1 LNYGLTGYFD
11 RLYLQISKCPNIQI
25 YANIRG
31 ANMSELFTAEQILN
45 ATSSQLRTPLVDD
58 GRGRIIWDLEELEAG
73 DWFIAIPNLN
83 DDPHDRLDLVQQK
96 GARGVIVNRRSRYT
110 SAPQGLPIITVPDT
124 KVALLD
130 IVRYW
135 RDQVQPTVIGVTGT
149 SGRRSTMLLLSR
161 LLQKQFKTHL
171 ALMNNLG
178 WFGCVK
184 EVLAMPEDSQVL
196 IFEAGAVERGD
207 ITRIA
212 GALEPDLAILTQ
224 VRHPLKS
231 PHRDALAASMYCE
244 LLETLNEDGQDER
257 IAAVIYDDNEALT
270 RRSDQVLVGLNSQKY
285 SQSSQSLA
293 HRIPDA
299 TLKKLSESM
308 SSNLGLT
315 VSRSELWCA
324 VEAAMALG
332 ISEATIEEILELDVV
347 NAGSCA

>member
-1 LNYGLTGYFD
+1 
-11 RLYLQISKCPNIQI
+11 
-25 YANIRG
+25 
-31 ANMSELFTAEQILN
+31 MSELFTAEQILN
-45 ATSSQLRTPLVDD
+45 ATSSQLRTELMDD
-58 GRGRIIWDLEELEAG
+58 GRGRIVWDLEELEAG
-73 DWFIAIPNLN
+73 DWFIAIPSHN

-96 GARGVIVNRRSRYT
+96 GARGVIVNRRSRYA
-110 SAPQGLPIITVPDT
+110 SAPEGLTIIAVPDT

-135 RDQVQPTVIGVTGT
+135 RHQVQPTVIGVTGT
-149 SGRRSTMLLLSR
+149 SGRRSTMFLLSR

-178 WFGCVK
+178 WYGCVK

-231 PHRDALAASMYCE
+231 PHRDALAASMHCE
-244 LLETLNEDGQDER
+244 LLETLGDEPGER
-257 IAAVIYDDNEALT
+257 VAAVIYDDNETLT
-270 RRSDQVLVGLNSQKY
+270 KRSDQVLVGLTAQKF
-285 SQSSQSLA
+285 SQSSHSLT

-299 TLKKLSESM
+299 TFAKLSESM
-308 SSNLGLT
+308 ASNFGLT
-315 VSRSELWCA
+315 LNRSELWCA
-324 VEAAMALG
+324 VEAALALG
-332 ISEATIEEILELDVV
+332 ISQATIEEILELEVETF
-347 NAGSCA
+347 GSAA